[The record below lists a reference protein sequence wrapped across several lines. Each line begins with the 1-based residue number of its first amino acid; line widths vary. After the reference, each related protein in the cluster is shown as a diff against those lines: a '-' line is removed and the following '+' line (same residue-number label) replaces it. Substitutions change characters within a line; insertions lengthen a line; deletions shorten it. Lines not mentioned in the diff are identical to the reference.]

1 MKAGEFG
8 FFKKGYLILKR
19 KAGQGFHIDS
29 ETEVVIARV
38 HEGEVFVAIKAPKKK
53 VIRNEI
59 MGNEPRKIEV
69 ITSS

>member
-38 HEGEVFVAIKAPKKK
+38 EGGDVFVAIKAPKKH
-53 VIRNEI
+53 VVRNEI
-59 MGNEPRKIEV
+59 MSNEPRRPDETI
-69 ITSS
+69 S